1 MEQDALAV
9 RSRVEFEFR
18 EVVFPASGYILFG
31 VRIMVVGYHA
41 HTYACMDFGGLDE
54 GERHS
59 KRQGVV
65 LLKQSI

>member
-1 MEQDALAV
+1 
-9 RSRVEFEFR
+9 
-18 EVVFPASGYILFG
+18 
-31 VRIMVVGYHA
+31 MVVGYHA